1 MNAELQYSL
10 YGQSSDLFL
19 IDPNSGTV
27 FTSSLLQSTD
37 DIVINVYVEDAGEN
51 PKFDITTISIRFH
64 NISDFPEMNVDVLS
78 YSLFEDEPV
87 GTVVA
92 VISAASIRAEP
103 VSFYLPS
110 GNFEEMFHLDQL
122 GGALTVENPLDY
134 ESKKEFSLLIEAR
147 DSGSPPFSSFLEI
160 HINITDVNDNFPQFT
175 QTEYRCEVYENS
187 PPSGVCD
194 VLALDADS
202 PNYSTVWYNI
212 TEGNNDEFFTLDP
225 ENGLVSTIVSL
236 DRESIPFFNLT
247 VEAAE
252 PDNPLHTDQATVI
265 ISVLDRNDNAPRFSQ
280 IHLAEVSENAPIG
293 HTVLQITST
302 DDDVDSNAVINYY
315 IPDQNQD
322 LPFDIESTTGC
333 IFIRRSLDREAQDH
347 YVLKV
352 NANDSA
358 WSVSTDVSIFVLDFN
373 DNRPVFSSDLY
384 SVVIPET
391 KHSEIFVLQVFATDT
406 DIEQNSEVVYV
417 VEPPNELFWVD
428 ASSGDVFS
436 KQPLLLHNSTFEIY
450 NFTIVAFDFGSIPLH
465 SNTTVTVRLEQLN
478 LHPPKF
484 LPSPAL
490 VSIPY
495 DLLVGTEV
503 AKFTATDLDVNSEV
517 FYLMFGHG
525 KNFGFDIDPLS
536 GEIYT
541 SHSLRD
547 QGNGKVILKVL
558 AKNSGVIHGT
568 DIAETSV
575 NINVIET
582 NDAPLFT
589 STWYVA
595 DVKEDTP
602 TGTSVLTVSALDLD
616 SALNWDRFIFRI
628 EDGNTNSSFSIDP
641 LNGIVLVNSDLDR
654 ERWPV
659 YNLTVTATDHGS
671 PPATGTTNVIV
682 NIVDVND
689 NAPQLVTNK
698 IQVKENQPEGT
709 IVARLNA
716 FDFDLPPNQGPFT
729 FWLSNLSAESAFILT
744 PDGNRSMSY
753 FLLPLFIDHQT
764 YPILITINVTKCI
777 LKICICRCKNR

>member
-1 MNAELQYSL
+1 M
-10 YGQSSDLFL
+10 FL
-19 IDPNSGTV
+19 LN
-27 FTSSLLQSTD
+27 
-37 DIVINVYVEDAGEN
+37 
-51 PKFDITTISIRFH
+51 
-64 NISDFPEMNVDVLS
+64 
-78 YSLFEDEPV
+78 
-87 GTVVA
+87 
-92 VISAASIRAEP
+92 P
-103 VSFYLPS
+103 VSGEFLLSRSLDFEAQRFYI
-110 GNFEEMFHLDQL
+110 
-122 GGALTVENPLDY
+122 LTVEVQQGH
-134 ESKKEFSLLIEAR
+134 SQV
-147 DSGSPPFSSFLEI
+147 SSVRVYFNVL
-160 HINITDVNDNFPQFT
+160 DVNDNPPVFSQNNFT
-175 QTEYRCEVYENS
+175 ASLLEDTRIRTCFLSLNVS
-187 PPSGVCD
+187 D
-194 VLALDADS
+194 KDD
-202 PNYSTVWYNI
+202 
-212 TEGNNDEFFTLDP
+212 EGNNDEFFTLDP

-247 VEAAE
+247 VEASE
-252 PDNPLHTDQATVI
+252 PDNPFHTDQATVI

-293 HTVLQITST
+293 HTVLQITSN
-302 DDDVDSNAVINYY
+302 DDDADSNAVINYY
-315 IPDQNQD
+315 IPEKNQD

-333 IFIRRSLDREAQDH
+333 IFVRRSLDREAQDH

-373 DNRPVFSSDLY
+373 DNRPVFFSDLY
-384 SVVIPET
+384 SVAIPET

-406 DIEQNSEVVYV
+406 DIGQNSEIFYI

-428 ASSGDVFS
+428 ASSGDIFS

-450 NFTIVAFDFGSIPLH
+450 DFTIVAFDCGSIPLH
-465 SNTTVTVRLEQLN
+465 SNTTVTVRLEQFN

-490 VSIPY
+490 VAVPY

-503 AKFTATDLDVNSEV
+503 AKFIATDLDVNSSGYIEYNISGGNASE
-517 FYLMFGHG
+517 FFWIKADSG
-525 KNFGFDIDPLS
+525 KLFLS
-536 GEIYT
+536 QTLKESENESFT
-541 SHSLRD
+541 LLVVAKD
-547 QGNGKVILKVL
+547 QVL

-568 DIAETSV
+568 DIAETLV
-575 NINVIET
+575 NINVIGT

-589 STWYVA
+589 STWYEA

-602 TGTSVLTVSALDLD
+602 TGTSVLTVSALDQDSVLD
-616 SALNWDRFIFRI
+616 WNRFIFRI
-628 EDGNTNSSFSIDP
+628 VDGNTNSSFSIDP

-682 NIVDVND
+682 NIVDIND

-698 IQVKENQPEGT
+698 IQVKENQPEGA

-729 FWLSNLSAESAFILT
+729 FWLSNLSAESAFFLT
-744 PDGNRSMSY
+744 PDGVLLTRRVVDREHVSEY
-753 FLLPLFIDHQT
+753 RLLVVFFVCLFVFLQSCLHYITLASTKLDSFLFLSLSFTNSSRCQKN
-764 YPILITINVTKCI
+764 PPEILININMIAHRVSTDLSVEDPNAHQI
-777 LKICICRCKNR
+777 HQNALKFLSSYV